1 MLHLNLLVGM
11 NNPRKSC
18 REVQRINIQ
27 EGSQLFSIFLSWK
40 FFEQNCAW
48 FVNKMD
54 ITCFHKR
61 KMKKSWL
68 PSSILIPYAFQH
80 DFLVLFIPM
89 NNMRC
94 SILSHVEK
102 NQFESRNKR
111 KKMATMHNSFTFHQ
125 EPLSALLNV
134 EYWILKNFSW
144 NFLYC
149 GGGGSYRRMCWWKR
163 VIQCSKWIW
172 SSFRISSHTFKC
184 KNSMINFCCK

>member
-1 MLHLNLLVGM
+1 MLHLILLVGM

-18 REVQRINIQ
+18 WEVQRINIQ

-40 FFEQNCAW
+40 FCEQNCAW

-54 ITCFHKR
+54 ISCFHKR

-94 SILSHVEK
+94 SILSHVEDVLVK
-102 NQFESRNKR
+102 INLKVETREKKWCLYIIPLHFIKSRFQHYW
-111 KKMATMHNSFTFHQ
+111 M
-125 EPLSALLNV
+125 LNI
-134 EYWILKNFSW
+134 EFWRI
-144 NFLYC
+144 FLEISC
-149 GGGGSYRRMCWWKR
+149 IMVSGGSYRRMCWWKR
-163 VIQCSKWIW
+163 AI
-172 SSFRISSHTFKC
+172 
-184 KNSMINFCCK
+184 

>member
-1 MLHLNLLVGM
+1 MLHLILLVGM

-18 REVQRINIQ
+18 WEVQRINIQ

-40 FFEQNCAW
+40 FCEQNCAW

-54 ITCFHKR
+54 ISCFHKR

-94 SILSHVEK
+94 SILSHVEDVLVK
-102 NQFESRNKR
+102 INLKVETRE
-111 KKMATMHNSFTFHQ
+111 KKMAPIHNSFTFHQ

-144 NFLYC
+144 NFMYYGKRWLLQTYVLMKK
-149 GGGGSYRRMCWWKR
+149 GVPMFKMNLSILLHLISY
-163 VIQCSKWIW
+163 
-172 SSFRISSHTFKC
+172 F
-184 KNSMINFCCK
+184 